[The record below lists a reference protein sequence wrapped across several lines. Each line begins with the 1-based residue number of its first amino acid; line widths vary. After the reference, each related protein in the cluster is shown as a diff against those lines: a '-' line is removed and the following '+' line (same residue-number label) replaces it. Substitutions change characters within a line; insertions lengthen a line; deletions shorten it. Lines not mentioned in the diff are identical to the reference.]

1 MDPQG
6 SERYE
11 HGGVQG
17 GVHGAGSQGRA
28 RAVQLVA
35 DEYLLTVNPIDGS
48 EVEPCPPGEQL
59 DRPVKLSPGERPAP
73 FSARDLVASASP
85 PPPPPFLERDEERER
100 LARLLA
106 RGRSVRL
113 TGPAGSG
120 RSALLDAVAEDVAT
134 LAPDGVVR
142 LNGYHR
148 TPSDLMYE
156 LFSAVHRAPLY
167 RPGKAE
173 LRQALSTVGAVVVV
187 DDLEFG
193 GTALDEVL
201 RATPECAFLLAATPE
216 VAQPA
221 PESHIE
227 EVFLAGLSR
236 TACLELLEH
245 AVHRPLTDQEADWA
259 GDLWFGSEGLA
270 LRFVQAGAL
279 LRLQGSSGVIPAL
292 TDDTALAPLLAAA
305 LPESGLQT
313 LRLALALD
321 GELPQPAHLPALTG
335 DQQADDCLPD
345 LLAHGLIAPKGEHF
359 KLAPGVAEQLTEA
372 GYAEGAED
380 YALSAA
386 QHYTWW
392 AGHPSVTAGRVAIET
407 APLLAAIRGVQRSGN
422 PSAAVLLSRT
432 AAPVFAAGLR
442 WSAWERA
449 LRCGQESARASGEI
463 AEEAYFHH
471 ELGVLALT
479 TGNPHRAHAELEAAI
494 ALRGTLSEQR
504 GIVAGRR
511 ALALVTDRLA
521 GGTSAARAA
530 GPAPASSG
538 AAVPPPSVAASE
550 TAPAPLS
557 PATPGRDAG
566 RGANAGEVAPTPHEG
581 VPSAP
586 VAPVA
591 PVVTTGV
598 VTAGA
603 VPAGATTSVASAATA
618 RPAKGETLVAAS
630 GGTGEG
636 AAGHGAGK
644 RGGAH
649 GGPSRWSAFTSSK
662 RNVAA
667 AGAGALLAAVLGTI
681 VTLGA
686 ASDDGKPDTVRPDR
700 STSQEDDDED
710 GVTADRPPEDGGT
723 GSQSGQPAAGP
734 GTRAPQ
740 GGGGPAG
747 SSKPDTRKPSS
758 PGGGDS
764 ASASED
770 PSNDPG
776 TPPSSPHDPPSS
788 PDDPPSTPEDPPSSS
803 DPTPT
808 PTDEPT
814 TQKPPPGPSG
824 GDAGGSGGPTG
835 STRRGD
841 APSGQGTPGE
851 AA

>member
-11 HGGVQG
+11 HGP
-17 GVHGAGSQGRA
+17 GSQGRA

-35 DEYLLTVNPIDGS
+35 DEYLLTVNPVDGS
-48 EVEPCPPGEQL
+48 EIEPCPPGEQL
-59 DRPVKLSPGERPAP
+59 DRPVKLPPDQRPAP
-73 FSARDLVASASP
+73 AGAHALPVP
-85 PPPPPFLERDEERER
+85 PSPPPFLERDEERER
-100 LARLLA
+100 LTRLLS

-120 RSALLDAVAEDVAT
+120 RSTLLDAVAEDVAA

-142 LNGYHR
+142 LSGYHR
-148 TPSDLMYE
+148 TPSDLLYE
-156 LFSAVHRAPLY
+156 LYSAVHRAPLY

-173 LRQALSTVGAVVVV
+173 LLQALSTVGAVVVV

-193 GTALDEVL
+193 GAALDEVL
-201 RATPECAFLLAATPE
+201 RSTPECAFLLAATPD
-216 VAQPA
+216 VAAPA
-221 PESHIE
+221 ADSRVE
-227 EVFLAGLSR
+227 ELFLAGLSR

-313 LRLALALD
+313 LRLALALG
-321 GELPQPAHLPALTG
+321 GELPHATHLPALTG
-335 DQQADDCLPD
+335 DQQADDCLPE
-345 LLAHGLIAPKGEHF
+345 LLAHGLISPAGDHF
-359 KLAPGVAEQLTEA
+359 RIAPGVAEQLAEA

-380 YALSAA
+380 YALAA
-386 QHYTWW
+386 TQHYTWW
-392 AGHPSVTAGRVAIET
+392 AGHPSVTAGRVAIES
-407 APLLAAIRGVQRSGN
+407 APVLAAIRGAQRGGN
-422 PSAAVLLSRT
+422 PNAAVLLSRT
-432 AAPVFAAGLR
+432 AAPVLAAGLR

-479 TGNPHRAHAELEAAI
+479 TGNPERARAELEAAI
-494 ALRGTLSEQR
+494 ALRGTLAEQR

-521 GGTSAARAA
+521 GGTAGART
-530 GPAPASSG
+530 GGPASSG
-538 AAVPPPSVAASE
+538 ASLPSSGYSSGAVTGSAAD
-550 TAPAPLS
+550 AP
-557 PATPGRDAG
+557 GGAG
-566 RGANAGEVAPTPHEG
+566 GTAPTPHDG
-581 VPSAP
+581 VPVSATTGVTASVPSA
-586 VAPVA
+586 
-591 PVVTTGV
+591 
-598 VTAGA
+598 
-603 VPAGATTSVASAATA
+603 AA
-618 RPAKGETLVAAS
+618 RHPESETLVAAS
-630 GGTGEG
+630 GGTAGG
-636 AAGHGAGK
+636 MAAGGAGK

-649 GGPSRWSAFTSSK
+649 GGPSRWAAFTSSK

-686 ASDDGKPDTVRPDR
+686 ASEDGKPDTVRPDH
-700 STSQEDDDED
+700 STSQEDDED
-710 GVTADRPPEDGGT
+710 GVTADRPPKEDGS
-723 GSQSGQPAAGP
+723 GSTSGQPAAGP
-734 GTRAPQ
+734 GSRVPGAGRTS
-740 GGGGPAG
+740 AG
-747 SSKPDTRKPSS
+747 SSNPDTREPSS
-758 PGGGDS
+758 PRDS
-764 ASASED
+764 SSASED

-776 TPPSSPHDPPSS
+776 KPPSSPHDPPSS
-788 PDDPPSTPEDPPSSS
+788 PDDPPSSPDDPPSSP

-808 PTDEPT
+808 PTDDPT
-814 TQKPPPGPSG
+814 TQKPPSGTSG
-824 GDAGGSGGPTG
+824 GDAGGSGGG
-835 STRRGD
+835 GGADGGTRRGD
-841 APSGQGTPGE
+841 APSGQGTPDE

>member
-11 HGGVQG
+11 HGRVYGAEP
-17 GVHGAGSQGRA
+17 GAGGQGRA

-35 DEYLLTVNPIDGS
+35 DEYLLTINPVDGS

-73 FSARDLVASASP
+73 VSARDLAVP
-85 PPPPPFLERDEERER
+85 PSPPPFLERDEERER

-113 TGPAGSG
+113 TGLAGSG

-142 LNGYHR
+142 LSGYHR
-148 TPSDLMYE
+148 TPSDLLYE

-173 LRQALSTVGAVVVV
+173 LLQALSTVGAVVMV

-201 RATPECAFLLAATPE
+201 RATPECAFLLAATPD

-221 PESHIE
+221 PESHVE

-321 GELPQPAHLPALTG
+321 GELPQAAHLPALTG

-345 LLAHGLIAPKGEHF
+345 LLAHGLISATGEQF
-359 KLAPGVAEQLTEA
+359 RLAPGVAEQLTEA

-392 AGHPSVTAGRVAIET
+392 AGHPSVTAGRVAIEA
-407 APLLAAIRGVQRSGN
+407 APLLAAIRGVQRGGN

-449 LRCGQESARASGEI
+449 LRCGQESSRASGEI

-521 GGTSAARAA
+521 SGTR
-530 GPAPASSG
+530 GTRGEVPASPG
-538 AAVPPPSVAASE
+538 ALVPPSSVAASE
-550 TAPAPLS
+550 AAPALAS
-557 PATPGRDAG
+557 ASGAAG
-566 RGANAGEVAPTPHEG
+566 AAGHRANAGEAASTPHEG
-581 VPSAP
+581 VPAGE
-586 VAPVA
+586 A
-591 PVVTTGV
+591 TGIAR
-598 VTAGA
+598 AG
-603 VPAGATTSVASAATA
+603 VGATGATASVASAATA
-618 RPAKGETLVAAS
+618 RPAEGETLVAAS
-630 GGTGEG
+630 EGT
-636 AAGHGAGK
+636 AAGGPAAHGAGK

-667 AGAGALLAAVLGTI
+667 AGAGALLAAVLGTV

-686 ASDDGKPDTVRPDR
+686 ASDDGKPGTVRPDR
-700 STSQEDDDED
+700 STSQEDDEDD
-710 GVTADRPPEDGGT
+710 GVTADQPPEEGGP
-723 GSQSGQPAAGP
+723 GSRSGQPAAGP
-734 GTRAPQ
+734 GTRAPE
-740 GGGGPAG
+740 GGGSPAG

-758 PGGGDS
+758 PGGDS
-764 ASASED
+764 SSASED

-776 TPPSSPHDPPSS
+776 KPPSSPHDPPST
-788 PDDPPSTPEDPPSSS
+788 PDDPPSTPDDPPSSP

-808 PTDEPT
+808 PTDEPP
-814 TQKPPPGPSG
+814 TQKPPSRPSG
-824 GDAGGSGGPTG
+824 GDDGGSGGAPVG
-835 STRRGD
+835 STRSGA
-841 APSGQGTPGE
+841 APSGQGSPGE